1 MARDI
6 WSRL

>member
-6 WSRL
+6 SN

>member
-6 WSRL
+6 